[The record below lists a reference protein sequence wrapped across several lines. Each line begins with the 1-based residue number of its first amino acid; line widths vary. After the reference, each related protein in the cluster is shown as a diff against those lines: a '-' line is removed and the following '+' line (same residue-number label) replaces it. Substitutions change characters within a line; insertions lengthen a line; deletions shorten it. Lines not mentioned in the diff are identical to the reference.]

1 MQLPLV
7 WYSLTRRVNDMRMDF
22 DAPKPEIKVLHGKNI
37 TYQKVVDEVLHG
49 IEEEGIPFS
58 IVEMEETNPVEL
70 AFRGAELSHLGVG
83 IGITEKEVVLHFIKL
98 KEDQPIFRIPSY
110 SDESTLRAIGSN
122 AARLVKRMPFKN
134 LDNTELS

>member
-1 MQLPLV
+1 
-7 WYSLTRRVNDMRMDF
+7 MRMDF

-58 IVEMEETNPVEL
+58 VEEIEETDPVEL

-98 KEDQPIFRIPSY
+98 KEDQPIFRIPAY
-110 SDESTLRAIGSN
+110 SDEITLRALGSN

>member
-1 MQLPLV
+1 
-7 WYSLTRRVNDMRMDF
+7 MDF

-37 TYQKVVDEVLHG
+37 TYQRIVDEVLHG

-58 IVEMEETNPVEL
+58 IEEMEESNPVEL

-83 IGITEKEVVLHFIKL
+83 IGITEKEVVLHYIKL
-98 KEDQPIFRIPSY
+98 KENQPIFRIPAY
-110 SDESTLRAIGSN
+110 SDEATLRAIGSN

>member
-1 MQLPLV
+1 
-7 WYSLTRRVNDMRMDF
+7 MRMDF

-37 TYQKVVDEVLHG
+37 TYQRIVDEVLHG

-58 IVEMEETNPVEL
+58 IEEMEESNPVEL

-83 IGITEKEVVLHFIKL
+83 IGITEKEVVLHYIKL
-98 KEDQPIFRIPSY
+98 KENQPIFRIPAY
-110 SDESTLRAIGSN
+110 SDEATLRAIGSN

>member
-1 MQLPLV
+1 
-7 WYSLTRRVNDMRMDF
+7 MRMDF
-22 DAPKPEIKVLHGKNI
+22 DAPKPEIKVVHGKNI

-58 IVEMEETNPVEL
+58 IEELEETNPVEL

-83 IGITEKEVVLHFIKL
+83 IGITENEVVLHYIKL
-98 KEDQPIFRIPSY
+98 KEDHPIFKIPAY
-110 SDESTLRAIGSN
+110 SDEATLRAIGSN

>member
-1 MQLPLV
+1 
-7 WYSLTRRVNDMRMDF
+7 MRMDF
-22 DAPKPEIKVLHGKNI
+22 DAPKPEIKVVHSKNI
-37 TYQKVVDEVLHG
+37 NYQKVVDEVLHG

-58 IVEMEETNPVEL
+58 VEEMEEADPVEL

-83 IGITEKEVVLHFIKL
+83 IGITEKEVVLHYIKL

-110 SDESTLRAIGSN
+110 SDETTLRAIGSN

>member
-1 MQLPLV
+1 
-7 WYSLTRRVNDMRMDF
+7 MRMDY
-22 DAPKPEIKVLHGKNI
+22 DAPKPDIRVCHGRNSAC
-37 TYQKVVDEVLHG
+37 YQVVSEVLHG

-58 IVEMEETNPVEL
+58 IEEMDDSNPVEL

-83 IGITEKEVVLHFIKL
+83 IGITEDEVVLHFIKL

-110 SDESTLRAIGSN
+110 SDEAKLRAIGSN